1 MIYLAGIVESV
12 LTIDGQSISLT
23 PSGYLFNLACELRK
37 NVDPC
42 IAILSRLSSDGPGR
56 ITLEKLVHEK
66 IVFDPNLI
74 SPSLP
79 SYLIVD
85 DREGRKIVYSASSA
99 PVTVSEEEILESLRS
114 NSDVDIVTLV
124 AGALWY
130 QPLFNSLLDAASFVS
145 PRPVIALDVS
155 SDTYEWTDQSRL
167 VRQIKTACQSADIMI
182 LTDADLSLFEN
193 DVVSSLAPAVA
204 IVHSDAS
211 VDFWKNGSRT
221 SFTGGKA
228 EVYRRLINK
237 EI

>member
-12 LTIDGQSISLT
+12 LTLDGQSMSLT
-23 PSGYLFNLACELRK
+23 PSGYLFNLACTLRK
-37 NVDPC
+37 NVDPRV
-42 IAILSRLSSDGPGR
+42 AILSRLSSDGPGR

-85 DREGRKIVYSASSA
+85 DREGRKSVYSASSA

-114 NSDVDIVTLV
+114 NSDVDIVALV

-130 QPLFNSLLDAASFVS
+130 QPLFNSLLDAASFVT

-167 VRQIKTACQSADIMI
+167 VRQIKTACQSADIII
-182 LTDADLSLFEN
+182 LSDADLSLFDEE
-193 DVVSSLAPAVA
+193 DVSSLAPAVA
-204 IVHSDAS
+204 IVHCDAS

-221 SFTGGKA
+221 SFCGGKT

>member
-12 LTIDGQSISLT
+12 LTLDGQSITLG

-37 NVDPC
+37 NVDPRVS
-42 IAILSRLSSDGPGR
+42 ILSRLSSDGPGR

-85 DREGRKIVYSASSA
+85 DREGRKSVYSASSA
-99 PVTVSEEEILESLRS
+99 PVTVSEEEILESLHS

-167 VRQIKTACQSADIMI
+167 VRQIKTACQSADLII
-182 LTDADLSLFEN
+182 LTDADTSLFEDE
-193 DVVSSLAPAVA
+193 DVTFLAPSVA
-204 IVHSDAS
+204 IVHVDGT
-211 VDFWKNGSRT
+211 VDFWKNKVKS
-221 SFTGGKA
+221 SFTGGKT
-228 EVYRRLINK
+228 EVYRRLIRK

>member
-12 LTIDGQSISLT
+12 LTLDGQSISLT
-23 PSGYLFNLACELRK
+23 PSGYLFNLACTLRK
-37 NVDPC
+37 NVDPRV
-42 IAILSRLSSDGPGR
+42 AILSRLSSDGPGR

-85 DREGRKIVYSASSA
+85 DREGRKSVYSASSA
-99 PVTVSEEEILESLRS
+99 PVTVSEEEILESLRT
-114 NSDVDIVTLV
+114 NSDVDIVALV

-130 QPLFNSLLDAASFVS
+130 QPLFNSLLDAACFVS

-167 VRQIKTACQSADIMI
+167 VRQIKTACQSADIII
-182 LTDADLSLFEN
+182 LTDADISLFDDE
-193 DVVSSLAPAVA
+193 DVTSLAPSVA
-204 IVHSDAS
+204 IVHADGS
-211 VDFWKNGSRT
+211 VDFWKDKVKS
-221 SFTGGKA
+221 SFSGGKT
-228 EVYRRLINK
+228 EVYRRLIKK

>member
-12 LTIDGQSISLT
+12 LTLDGQSISLT

-37 NVDPC
+37 NVDPR

-85 DREGRKIVYSASSA
+85 DREGRKSVYSASSA

-130 QPLFNSLLDAASFVS
+130 QPLFNSLLDAASF
-145 PRPVIALDVS
+145 IALDVS

-182 LTDADLSLFEN
+182 LTDADLSLFDEE
-193 DVVSSLAPAVA
+193 DVSSLAPAVA
-204 IVHSDAS
+204 IVHCDAS